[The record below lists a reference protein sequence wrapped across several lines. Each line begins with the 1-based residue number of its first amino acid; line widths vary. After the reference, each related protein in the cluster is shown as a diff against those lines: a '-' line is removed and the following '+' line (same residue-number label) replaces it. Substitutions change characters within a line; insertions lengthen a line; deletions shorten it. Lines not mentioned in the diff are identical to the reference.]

1 MREMSNLYRKFVFS
15 NMSIQN
21 HDQYKSSSSAIN
33 VAVIGATGSIG
44 ESALDVIEKS
54 EGRLRA
60 HVLTANTSIDKLVKL
75 ALRFQPELIVVGDE
89 NVDRSPL
96 SELPNNIKVCFGKDS
111 LDEVVKEPEID
122 VVLISIVGIAG
133 LHVTLSALEAG
144 KTIALANKESLVAG
158 GAIIEDLLDSRGGK
172 LIPVDSEH
180 SAIYQCLISKC
191 AANSPRIT
199 STDVKRLILTASGGP
214 FRDYSHERL
223 RDVTPEEALKHP
235 TWNMGKKI
243 TIDSATMMN
252 KALEIIEA
260 RWLFGVDVD
269 KISVVIHPQ
278 SLIHSMVEFVDGAT
292 IAQLSP
298 PDMRLPIQY
307 ALYGNKRKWG
317 PSRTFD
323 WTQAYRFE
331 FIPPDYDRFPALL
344 LGKEVARK
352 GGTAG
357 VVLNAAN
364 EVLVDAFLKRL
375 ISFEKIPYICKR
387 ILELHN
393 FDPKPCLDYIFE
405 LDNWARKETMK
416 WICR

>member
-1 MREMSNLYRKFVFS
+1 MT
-15 NMSIQN
+15 IQN
-21 HDQYKSSSSAIN
+21 HDHYESSSSAIN

-60 HVLTANTSIDKLVKL
+60 SVLTANTSIDKLGKL

-89 NVDRSPL
+89 NVDRSAL
-96 SELPNNIKVCFGKDS
+96 RELPSSIKVRFGKEP
-111 LDEVVKEPEID
+111 LDEVVRMPEID
-122 VVLISIVGIAG
+122 VVLIAIVGIAG

-158 GAIIEDLLDSRGGK
+158 GAIIEDLLEAKGGR

-180 SAIYQCLISKC
+180 SAIYQCLLSKC

-199 STDVKRLILTASGGP
+199 SRDVKRLILTASGGP
-214 FRDYSHERL
+214 FWNYSLERL
-223 RDVTPEEALKHP
+223 REVTPEEALKHP

-243 TIDSATMMN
+243 TIDSASMMN

-260 RWLFGVDVD
+260 RWLFGVDVE

-292 IAQLSP
+292 LAQLSP
-298 PDMRLPIQY
+298 PDMRLPIQF
-307 ALYGNKRKWG
+307 ALYGKQRNSG
-317 PSRTFD
+317 SARTFD
-323 WTQAYRFE
+323 WTQSYQFE

-352 GGTAG
+352 GGTTG

-375 ISFEKIPYICKR
+375 ISFEKIPYICKK

-393 FDPKPCLDYIFE
+393 FDPKPRLEYIFE
-405 LDNWARKETMK
+405 LDNWARKETTK